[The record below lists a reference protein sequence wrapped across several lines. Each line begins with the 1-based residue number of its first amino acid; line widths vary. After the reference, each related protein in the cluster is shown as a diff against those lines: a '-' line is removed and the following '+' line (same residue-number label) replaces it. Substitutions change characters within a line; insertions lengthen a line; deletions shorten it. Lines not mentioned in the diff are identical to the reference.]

1 MRYKMFYEF
10 PSFAKNMKFQMS
22 KNNVKIFLTVL
33 HMQLKLLKNLQQ
45 MEQKL
50 LQKEQFKKQQKQLV
64 ISKSIL
70 ANLNRAGNMTKFF
83 IIEEA
88 KETVLAFSQGTV
100 KVL

>member
-45 MEQKL
+45 MNKNC
-50 LQKEQFKKQQKQLV
+50 FKKSN
-64 ISKSIL
+64 SKNSRS
-70 ANLNRAGNMTKFF
+70 NW
-83 IIEEA
+83 
-88 KETVLAFSQGTV
+88 
-100 KVL
+100 